1 MKYES
6 SQQRFVIFSEQDAP
20 VNQYRVHNRDLEFR
34 VLDRRGNPFRF
45 GQWRKLTPNE
55 IALHMNLNTAVAE
68 WLNERLLR
76 RAGLSSLPLELSLR
90 EATAV
95 ARSGR

>member
-6 SQQRFVIFSEQDAP
+6 SQHRFTIFTEHDAP

-34 VLDRRGNPFRF
+34 VLGPYVHRFRAH
-45 GQWRKLTPNE
+45 WRKLTPDE

-76 RAGLSSLPLELSLR
+76 RAGLSVIPLERLTR
-90 EATAV
+90 DATAV

>member
-6 SQQRFVIFSEQDAP
+6 SQQRFTILADQDAP
-20 VNQYRVHNRDLEFR
+20 VNQYRVRKRNLEFR
-34 VLDRRGNPFRF
+34 ALDCHGHQFPFSR
-45 GQWRKLTPNE
+45 WRKLTSDE
-55 IALHMNLNTAVAE
+55 ITLHMNLNTAVAE

-76 RAGLSSLPLELSLR
+76 RAGLSFMAMELSTR
-90 EATAV
+90 EASAV

>member
-6 SQQRFVIFSEQDAP
+6 SQQRFTIFSEQDAP
-20 VNQYRVHNRDLEFR
+20 VNQYRVRNRDLEFR
-34 VLDRRGNPFRF
+34 VLGPYVHRFRAS
-45 GQWRKLTPNE
+45 WRKLTADE

-68 WLNERLLR
+68 WLNARLLR
-76 RAGLSSLPLELSLR
+76 RAGLSFMPLELSLR

>member
-6 SQQRFVIFSEQDAP
+6 SPQRFTILADKDGP
-20 VNQYRVHNRDLEFR
+20 VNQYRVRKRNLEFR
-34 VLDRRGNPFRF
+34 TLDPHGERFHF
-45 GQWRKLTPNE
+45 GQWRKLTPDE
-55 IALHMNLNTAVAE
+55 ITLHMNLNTAVAE

-76 RAGLSSLPLELSLR
+76 RAGLSLIPIDRLTG
-90 EATAV
+90 EASAV